1 MDEAKALTE
10 GGIKDEPYFVEMCRW
25 QGKSILNRENEVTP
39 YNLREIG
46 KSFEKLSDL
55 WQGRGE
61 PWDIL

>member
-10 GGIKDEPYFVEMCRW
+10 GGIKDELYFVEMWRW

-61 PWDIL
+61 PWDLL